1 MKKRILC
8 VLTALLLMIPSMS
21 VMAAESSKLELDN
34 LDYTFEGIDGGQ
46 ISTQSNGKPRL
57 LMFFNVTCV
66 NCQATLQSVSSSD
79 WIQNG
84 EVDVYAL
91 EFTGAT
97 ADSVRNFQGTHC
109 KENQIKFGI
118 DASGVVYQYNTA
130 RGANGFAFPLIAMV
144 DTNNKLQYVIEGR
157 HTADEIAAYLP
168 NLTPNPDDSQQPVTP
183 PSGDEPGTPSNP
195 ENPETPSNPSAGET
209 GKPEDV
215 SGTQG
220 SSKNDVVCNHVGES
234 TLVSEATATG
244 DAVQMYKCAKCGAVL
259 GYEVVPNSAVATFI
273 SETADAI
280 RNAKQ
285 TEVVIDTKIWTCFNR
300 TVFEAMKSR
309 PDVTVTVNYI
319 YKGNPYVLSIPAG
332 TNVDLLMDENGYG
345 GFRYIDAVLNTK
357 N

>member
-8 VLTALLLMIPSMS
+8 VLTVLLLMIPSMS
-21 VMAAESSKLELDN
+21 VMAAEKLEQAN
-34 LDYTFEGIDGGQ
+34 LEYTFSNIDGGE
-46 ISTQSNGKPRL
+46 ITTKSEGKPKL
-57 LMFFNVTCV
+57 IVFFMTSCG
-66 NCQATLQSVSSSD
+66 NCKATLQSIASSD
-79 WIQNG
+79 WIGNG
-84 EVDVYAL
+84 EIDVCAI
-91 EFTGAT
+91 EVSNVAT
-97 ADSVRNFQGTHC
+97 TDIETFRSTYCSGSP
-109 KENQIKFGI
+109 IKFGTSGASKGNQAFNYR
-118 DASGVVYQYNTA
+118 DAAGMTG
-130 RGANGFAFPLIAMV
+130 RTTPIIAMV
-144 DTNNKLQYVIEGR
+144 DADNTLQNVTMGN
-157 HTADEIAAYLP
+157 IAAATIASEYLP
-168 NLTPNPDDSQQPVTP
+168 NLTPSQQPVTP
-183 PSGDEPGTPSNP
+183 PSGNEPETPSNP

-345 GFRYIDAVLNTK
+345 GFRYIDAVLNAK